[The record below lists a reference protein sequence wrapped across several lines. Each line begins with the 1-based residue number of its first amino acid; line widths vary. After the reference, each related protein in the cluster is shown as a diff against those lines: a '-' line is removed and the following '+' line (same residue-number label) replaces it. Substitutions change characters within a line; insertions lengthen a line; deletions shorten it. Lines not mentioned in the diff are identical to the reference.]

1 MASIIERSGTLY
13 AQFYD
18 NNRSPKRRRFS
29 LKTGDRT
36 LARQRLA
43 KWERAYEIGDW
54 DPWLEHPSAIGEKRQ
69 KRIQLRDA
77 LQNFLSTKRLEGRT
91 ESTLDEY
98 ERNVG
103 KLFER
108 VGGAKTPEAIKST
121 HLRSYLTS
129 GGVKRSTQRKR
140 YALANSFLSWC
151 VRQDYLSKSP
161 MRQIQ
166 LPKQGEQIPKA
177 ITLDELDAI
186 CEAVRRDYARKR
198 KEVNL
203 VEGDIIWMADCFR
216 FMAFTGLRI
225 SEAARLRWG
234 HIDAENGLIYVY
246 QQKNQNE
253 ETIPF
258 NDRARSVLDE
268 REREPDDYLVFRS
281 PRSSPTKRAE
291 STFRHAVARHFKH
304 FKNMAGIE
312 RRVTPHS
319 LRHLF
324 GFLLARGGC
333 SAFVVKEAM
342 RHASIEQ
349 SSAYVRLSGLSLKE
363 QVDSAMQG

>member
-29 LKTGDRT
+29 LKTRDRT

-43 KWERAYEIGDW
+43 KWERAYELGEW
-54 DPWLEHPSAIGEKRQ
+54 DPWIETPSDIGEKRRS
-69 KRIQLRDA
+69 RIQLQDA
-77 LQNFLSTKRLEGRT
+77 LSEFIDTKRLAGRA
-91 ESTLDEY
+91 ESTLDAY
-98 ERNVG
+98 EQNVG
-103 KLFER
+103 MLIGR
-108 VGGAKTPEAIKST
+108 VGRQKTPEAVKPI
-121 HLRSYLTS
+121 HVRAYLQE
-129 GGVKRSTQRKR
+129 GDVKRSTQRKR
-140 YALANSFLSWC
+140 YKLANAFLSWC
-151 VRQDYLSKSP
+151 ETQEYLSASP
-161 MRQIQ
+161 MRKVQ
-166 LPKQGEQIPKA
+166 LPKQGEQMPKA
-177 ITLDELDAI
+177 ITLDELGAI
-186 CEAVRRDYARKR
+186 CDAVRRDYERKR

-225 SEAARLRWG
+225 SEVARLRWG
-234 HIDAENGLIYVY
+234 HVDFENGLLYIHE
-246 QQKNQNE
+246 QKNQNE
-253 ETIPF
+253 ETIPL
-258 NDRARSVLDE
+258 NRRARAVLDE
-268 REREPDDYLVFRS
+268 MEQEPDSYFVFRS
-281 PRSSPTKRAE
+281 PRTDPQERAA

-304 FKNMAGIE
+304 FKNMAEIE
-312 RRVTPHS
+312 RCVTPHS

-349 SSAYVRLSGLSLKE
+349 SSIYVRLAGESLKE
-363 QVDSAMQG
+363 QVNAALS